1 MKQKNETK
9 VKQIITNKFDIICSS
24 FFFILFFENNLI
36 KKIDI
41 KIKSPKGIR
50 KALIKELAKRTAIKT
65 SNGLYK

>member
-9 VKQIITNKFDIICSS
+9 VKQIIINKFGIICSS
-24 FFFILFFENNLI
+24 FFFVLFFENNLI

-50 KALIKELAKRTAIKT
+50 KAPTKELINRIIIKI
-65 SNGLYK
+65 SNGLAK

>member
-9 VKQIITNKFDIICSS
+9 VKQIITNKFDIICSP
-24 FFFILFFENNLI
+24 FFPVLFFENNLI

-50 KALIKELAKRTAIKT
+50 KAPIKELINRIIIKI
-65 SNGLYK
+65 SNGLAK